1 MLAPQ
6 KEKKR
11 NVNVAEEIYEGVPLN
26 RVRKHRFE
34 LTLLQKIPVR
44 MHSGDWMEKKTI
56 LNDSKIIR
64 R

>member
-26 RVRKHRFE
+26 RVGKHRFE
-34 LTLLQKIPVR
+34 LTCT
-44 MHSGDWMEKKTI
+44 SKKTSQ
-56 LNDSKIIR
+56 DA
-64 R
+64 